1 MGTRVDPAGTGPA
14 GQESA
19 EKRRRLIGYA
29 GVAAVVVAG
38 VSVGAIAAS
47 ITDQASEETAP
58 ARAVFLPSRADQVGV
73 SLDEAGCSDVEE
85 PAIQQSRIIQVDEQ
99 HPPYTSTPPT
109 SGPHYLGALSAGIYW
124 IAHDPEAVVA
134 NLAEGD
140 VVVWHT
146 GFDTRK
152 EQDELKGLFVL
163 FKSNEIVAVS
173 GEDLGLEQ
181 PIVLTAWGKLQECEK
196 FSGEAIAD
204 FFEKYRGLGPGF

>member
-14 GQESA
+14 ERERAAG
-19 EKRRRLIGYA
+19 RRRKLIGYA

-38 VSVGAIAAS
+38 VGVGAIAAS
-47 ITDQASEETAP
+47 ISDQSEEPAP
-58 ARAVFLPSRADQVGV
+58 TRTVFLPSRVDQVGV
-73 SLDEAGCSDVEE
+73 SLDEAGCSEVEE

-124 IAHDPEAVVA
+124 VPHDPEAVVA

-152 EQDELKGLFVL
+152 EQDQLKGLFVL

-173 GEDLGLEQ
+173 GEELGLEQ